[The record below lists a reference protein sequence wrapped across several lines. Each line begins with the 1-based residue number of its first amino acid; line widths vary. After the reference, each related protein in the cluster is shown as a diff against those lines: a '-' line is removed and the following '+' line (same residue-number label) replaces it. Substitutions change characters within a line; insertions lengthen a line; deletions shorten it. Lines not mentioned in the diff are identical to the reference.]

1 MEGRRK
7 MAGEKKENQKRIIS
21 IKVKLLGIIL
31 PVVIV
36 IMMLLVGT
44 LYFISKSII
53 KEHSE
58 DLLSSSIENQTNQIE
73 AWLNENLSAFRAVK
87 QSIEQTNPDQQQL
100 QAILDSYYGY
110 NDNYPDGLYIADENG
125 RLLTASDSEKA
136 ETDPTQSV
144 WYREGLT
151 RWNMGLTNAYTN
163 AKGENVISA
172 SGILDDQSGTIKV
185 ISADLTLER
194 ISIIVNS
201 YIEMDQARAFLVS
214 SSDGTIL
221 AHQESG
227 LISTKLGGSKDVF
240 LQNIWQKVA
249 QYDFDMVEMD
259 NNITAFSQIQ
269 GTDWVLVSYIPTK
282 VIYADID
289 RVRNI
294 MLVIGLV
301 SLILL
306 AVLVERVVH
315 IVIRPV
321 KELIKVITAM
331 TGGDFTVTIESAG
344 NDEIGVMSRH
354 VQQFILTMRQMIASI
369 HTVSD
374 KLSTQAGDSDTISR
388 EMYDATKLQGQ
399 SMRELNTTVEQLSM
413 SVGEIANHATTLA
426 MVVSDTKD
434 DGDQVDSK
442 MQETVKVSQNG
453 KSDLQRVNSAMGTIN
468 GSVQKLQQ
476 SIDEV
481 GKASAEITNITE
493 IIGNIADQTA
503 LLSLNASIEA
513 ARAGE
518 AGRGFAVVATEI
530 GQLAYTS
537 ADAVRNIEG
546 LVSQINSLVGDTVK
560 QTRESVD
567 TINHSSELVEDTL
580 RTFDSIFGNIDQV
593 SMLVGGMIKKV
604 EKVDDVATNVAAISE
619 EQAASSEE
627 ILATSETMVRQVDNI
642 TNNSERVSAGAKELT
657 SSAEELYEQV
667 ARFKIGEE
675 AGK

>member
-1 MEGRRK
+1 
-7 MAGEKKENQKRIIS
+7 MAGENQKKIVS

-36 IMMLLVGT
+36 IMILLVGI
-44 LYFISKSII
+44 LYYISKNII
-53 KEHSE
+53 KDYSE
-58 DLLSSSIENQTNQIE
+58 NLLRSSIENQTNQIE
-73 AWLNENLSAFRAVK
+73 AWLDGNLSAFRAVK
-87 QSIEQTNPDQQQL
+87 QAIEQTSPGGQQL
-100 QAILDSYYGY
+100 QAILDSYYGFD
-110 NDNYPDGLYIADENG
+110 DNFPDGLYIADENG
-125 RLLTASDSEKA
+125 ALMKASASEKA
-136 ETDPTQSV
+136 EADPTQSV
-144 WYREGLT
+144 WYKEGLT

-163 AKGENVISA
+163 AKGGNVISA
-172 SGILDDQSGTIKV
+172 SGLLDDQSGTIKV

-221 AHQESG
+221 AHHDSG
-227 LISTKLGGSKDVF
+227 LISTKLGDSKDAF
-240 LQNIWQKVA
+240 LRDIWQKVA
-249 QYDFDMVEMD
+249 QYDFDMAEMD
-259 NNITAFSQIQ
+259 RNMTAFSQIQ

-289 RVRNI
+289 NVRLM
-294 MLVIGLV
+294 MLVIGLISV
-301 SLILL
+301 ILL
-306 AVLVERVVH
+306 AVLVERMVH

-331 TGGDFTVTIESAG
+331 TNGDFTVSIEARS
-344 NDEIGVMSRH
+344 NDEIGIMSGH

-388 EMYDATKLQGQ
+388 EMYDASKLQGQ

-413 SVGEIANHATTLA
+413 SVGEIADHATTLA

-434 DGDQVDSK
+434 DGEQVDSK
-442 MQETVKVSQNG
+442 MQETVTVSQNG
-453 KSDLQRVNSAMGTIN
+453 KSDLQRVSSAMDTIN
-468 GSVQKLQQ
+468 MSVQKLQQ

-481 GKASAEITNITE
+481 GKASVEITNITE

-546 LVSQINSLVGDTVK
+546 LISQINSLVEDTVK
-560 QTRESVD
+560 QTKESVEN
-567 TINHSSELVEDTL
+567 INHSSDLVGDTL
-580 RTFDSIFGNIDQV
+580 KTFDSIFNNIDQV
-593 SMLVGGMIKKV
+593 STLVREMIQKV

-627 ILATSETMVRQVDNI
+627 ILATSQEMVRQVDNI

-657 SSAEELYEQV
+657 ASAEELYEHV

-675 AGK
+675 VGL

>member
-1 MEGRRK
+1 
-7 MAGEKKENQKRIIS
+7 MAGENQKKIVS

-36 IMMLLVGT
+36 IMILLVGI
-44 LYFISKSII
+44 LYYISKNII
-53 KEHSE
+53 KDYSE
-58 DLLSSSIENQTNQIE
+58 NLLRSSIENQTNQIE
-73 AWLNENLSAFRAVK
+73 AWLDENLSAFRTVK
-87 QSIEQTNPDQQQL
+87 QAIEQTSPGGQQL
-100 QAILDSYYGY
+100 QAILDSYYGFD
-110 NDNYPDGLYIADENG
+110 DNFPDGLYIADENG
-125 RLLTASDSEKA
+125 ALMKASASEKA
-136 ETDPTQSV
+136 EADPTQSV
-144 WYREGLT
+144 WYKEGLT

-172 SGILDDQSGTIKV
+172 SGLLDDQSGTIKV

-221 AHQESG
+221 AHHDSG
-227 LISTKLGGSKDVF
+227 LISTKLGDSKDAF
-240 LQNIWQKVA
+240 LRDIWQKVA
-249 QYDFDMVEMD
+249 QYDFDMAEMD
-259 NNITAFSQIQ
+259 RNMTAFSQIQ

-289 RVRNI
+289 NVRLM
-294 MLVIGLV
+294 MLVIGLISV
-301 SLILL
+301 ILL
-306 AVLVERVVH
+306 AVLVERMVH

-331 TGGDFTVTIESAG
+331 TNGDFTVSIEARS
-344 NDEIGVMSRH
+344 NDEIGIMSGH
-354 VQQFILTMRQMIASI
+354 VQQFILTMRRMIASI

-388 EMYDATKLQGQ
+388 EMYDASKLQGQ

-413 SVGEIANHATTLA
+413 SVGEIADHATTLA

-434 DGDQVDSK
+434 DGEQVDSK
-442 MQETVKVSQNG
+442 MQETVTVSQNG
-453 KSDLQRVNSAMGTIN
+453 KSDLQRVSSAMDTIN
-468 GSVQKLQQ
+468 MSVQKLQQ

-481 GKASAEITNITE
+481 GKASVEITNITE

-546 LVSQINSLVGDTVK
+546 LISQINSLVEDTVK
-560 QTRESVD
+560 QTKESVEN
-567 TINHSSELVEDTL
+567 INHSSDLVGDTL
-580 RTFDSIFGNIDQV
+580 KTFDSIFNNIDQV
-593 SMLVGGMIKKV
+593 STLVREMIQKV

-627 ILATSETMVRQVDNI
+627 ILATSQEMVRQVDNI

-657 SSAEELYEQV
+657 ASAEELYEHV

-675 AGK
+675 AGL

>member
-1 MEGRRK
+1 
-7 MAGEKKENQKRIIS
+7 MAGENQKKIVS

-36 IMMLLVGT
+36 IMILLVGI
-44 LYFISKSII
+44 LYYISKNII
-53 KEHSE
+53 KDYSE
-58 DLLSSSIENQTNQIE
+58 NLLRSSIENQTNQIE
-73 AWLNENLSAFRAVK
+73 AWLDENLSAFRTVK
-87 QSIEQTNPDQQQL
+87 QAIEQTSPGGQQL
-100 QAILDSYYGY
+100 QAILDSYYGFD
-110 NDNYPDGLYIADENG
+110 DNFPDGLYIADENG
-125 RLLTASDSEKA
+125 ALMKASASEKA
-136 ETDPTQSV
+136 EADPTQSV
-144 WYREGLT
+144 WYKEGLT

-172 SGILDDQSGTIKV
+172 SGLLDDQSGTIKV

-221 AHQESG
+221 AHHDSG
-227 LISTKLGGSKDVF
+227 LISTKLGDSKDAF
-240 LQNIWQKVA
+240 LRDIWQKVA
-249 QYDFDMVEMD
+249 QYDFDMAEMD
-259 NNITAFSQIQ
+259 RNMTAFSQIQ

-289 RVRNI
+289 NVRLM
-294 MLVIGLV
+294 MLVIGLISV
-301 SLILL
+301 ILL
-306 AVLVERVVH
+306 AVLVERMVH

-331 TGGDFTVTIESAG
+331 TNGDFTVSIEARS
-344 NDEIGVMSRH
+344 NDEIGIMSGH
-354 VQQFILTMRQMIASI
+354 VQQFILTMRRMIASI

-388 EMYDATKLQGQ
+388 EMYDASKLQGQ

-413 SVGEIANHATTLA
+413 SVGEIADHATTLA

-434 DGDQVDSK
+434 DGEQVDSK
-442 MQETVKVSQNG
+442 MQETVTVSQNG
-453 KSDLQRVNSAMGTIN
+453 KSDLQRVSSAMDTIN
-468 GSVQKLQQ
+468 MSVQKLQQ

-481 GKASAEITNITE
+481 GKASVEITNITE

-546 LVSQINSLVGDTVK
+546 LISQINSLVEDTVK
-560 QTRESVD
+560 QTKESVEN
-567 TINHSSELVEDTL
+567 INHSSDLVGDTL
-580 RTFDSIFGNIDQV
+580 KTFDSIFGNIDQV
-593 SMLVGGMIKKV
+593 STLVREMIQKV

-627 ILATSETMVRQVDNI
+627 ILATSQEMVRQVDNI

-657 SSAEELYEQV
+657 ASAEELYEHV

-675 AGK
+675 AGL

>member
-1 MEGRRK
+1 

-36 IMMLLVGT
+36 IMMLLVGI

-399 SMRELNTTVEQLSM
+399 SMRELNATVEQLSM

-453 KSDLQRVNSAMGTIN
+453 KSDLQRVSSAMGTIN

-530 GQLAYTS
+530 GQLANTS
-537 ADAVRNIEG
+537 ADAVHNIEG

>member
-1 MEGRRK
+1 MT
-7 MAGEKKENQKRIIS
+7 GEIRGNQKKIVS

-31 PVVIV
+31 PVVIA
-36 IMMLLVGT
+36 IMILLVGS
-44 LYFISKSII
+44 LYYISRNII
-53 KEHSE
+53 KEYSE
-58 DLLSSSIENQTNQIE
+58 NLLNSSIENQTNQIE

-87 QSIEQTNPDQQQL
+87 QSIEQTGVSGQQL
-100 QAILDSYYGY
+100 QAVLDSYYGF

-125 RLLTASDSEKA
+125 SLIKASASERT

-144 WYREGLT
+144 WYKEGLT

-172 SGILDDQSGTIKV
+172 SGILDDQSSTIKV

-214 SSDGTIL
+214 STDGTIL
-221 AHQESG
+221 AHQESD
-227 LISTKLGGSKDVF
+227 LISTKLGESRDAF
-240 LQNIWQKVA
+240 LQDIWQRVA
-249 QYDFDMVEMD
+249 QYDFDMVEIDKNM
-259 NNITAFSQIQ
+259 TAFSQIQ

-282 VIYADID
+282 IIYADINS
-289 RVRNI
+289 VRNL
-294 MLVIGLV
+294 MLGIGLL
-301 SLILL
+301 SIILL

-315 IVIRPV
+315 VVIRPV
-321 KELIKVITAM
+321 KELIRVITAM
-331 TGGDFTVTIESAG
+331 TNGDFTVEIKTGS
-344 NDEIGVMSRH
+344 NDEIGVMGGH
-354 VQQFILTMRQMIASI
+354 VQKFILTMRQMISSI
-369 HTVSD
+369 HAVSD

-388 EMYDATKLQGQ
+388 EMYDASKLQGQ
-399 SMRELNTTVEQLSM
+399 SMRELNATVEQLSM

-434 DGDQVDSK
+434 DGEQVDSK
-442 MQETVKVSQNG
+442 VQETVTVSRSGQE
-453 KSDLQRVNSAMGTIN
+453 DLQRVNSAMEMIN
-468 GSVQKLQQ
+468 TSVQKLQQ

-493 IIGNIADQTA
+493 IIGNIADQTS

-513 ARAGE
+513 ARAGG

-530 GQLAYTS
+530 GQLANTS

-546 LVSQINSLVGDTVK
+546 LISQINSLVGDTVR
-560 QTRESVD
+560 QTKESVEN
-567 TINHSSELVEDTL
+567 INHSNSLVGDTL

-593 SMLVGGMIKKV
+593 STLVREMIKKV
-604 EKVDDVATNVAAISE
+604 EKVDEVATNVAAISQ

-627 ILATSETMVRQVDNI
+627 ILATSVEMVRQVDNI
-642 TNNSERVSAGAKELT
+642 TSSSERVSEGAKELT
-657 SSAEELYEQV
+657 ASAEELYEQV
-667 ARFKIGEE
+667 ARFRIGEE
-675 AGK
+675 AGLR

>member
-1 MEGRRK
+1 

-36 IMMLLVGT
+36 IMMLLVGI

>member
-1 MEGRRK
+1 

-125 RLLTASDSEKA
+125 RLLTASDSEKS

-201 YIEMDQARAFLVS
+201 YIQMDQARAFLVS

-221 AHQESG
+221 AHQESD
-227 LISTKLGGSKDVF
+227 LISTKLGESKDAF
-240 LQNIWQKVA
+240 LQNIWQKVL

-294 MLVIGLV
+294 MLVIGLI

-604 EKVDDVATNVAAISE
+604 EQVDDVATNVAAISE

>member
-1 MEGRRK
+1 
-7 MAGEKKENQKRIIS
+7 MAGENQKKIVS

-36 IMMLLVGT
+36 IMILLVGI
-44 LYFISKSII
+44 LYYISKNII
-53 KEHSE
+53 KDYSE
-58 DLLSSSIENQTNQIE
+58 NLLRSSIENQTNQIE
-73 AWLNENLSAFRAVK
+73 AWLDGNLSAFRTVK
-87 QSIEQTNPDQQQL
+87 QAIEQTSPGGQQL
-100 QAILDSYYGY
+100 QAILDSYYGFD
-110 NDNYPDGLYIADENG
+110 DNFPDGLYIADENG
-125 RLLTASDSEKA
+125 TLMKASASEKA
-136 ETDPTQSV
+136 EADPTQSV
-144 WYREGLT
+144 WYKEGLT

-172 SGILDDQSGTIKV
+172 SGLLDDQSGTIKV

-221 AHQESG
+221 AHHDNG
-227 LISTKLGGSKDVF
+227 LISTKLGDSKDAF
-240 LQNIWQKVA
+240 LRDIWQKVA

-259 NNITAFSQIQ
+259 RNMTAFSQIQ

-289 RVRNI
+289 SVRLM
-294 MLVIGLV
+294 MLVIGLISV
-301 SLILL
+301 ILL

-331 TGGDFTVTIESAG
+331 TNGDFTVSIEASS
-344 NDEIGVMSRH
+344 NDEIGVMSKYLR
-354 VQQFILTMRQMIASI
+354 QFILTMRRMIASI

-388 EMYDATKLQGQ
+388 EMYDASKLQGQ
-399 SMRELNTTVEQLSM
+399 SMRELNITVEQLSM
-413 SVGEIANHATTLA
+413 SVGEIADHATTLA

-434 DGDQVDSK
+434 DGEQVDSK
-442 MQETVKVSQNG
+442 MQETVTVSQNG
-453 KSDLQRVNSAMGTIN
+453 KSDLQRVSSAMDTIN
-468 GSVQKLQQ
+468 MSVQKLQQ

-481 GKASAEITNITE
+481 GKASVEITNITE

-546 LVSQINSLVGDTVK
+546 LISQINSLVEDTVK
-560 QTRESVD
+560 QTKESVEN
-567 TINHSSELVEDTL
+567 INHSSDLVGDTL
-580 RTFDSIFGNIDQV
+580 KTFDSIFGNIDQV
-593 SMLVGGMIKKV
+593 STLVREMIQKV

-627 ILATSETMVRQVDNI
+627 ILATSQEMVRQVDNI

-657 SSAEELYEQV
+657 ASAEELYEHV
-667 ARFKIGEE
+667 ARFRIGEE
-675 AGK
+675 AGL